1 MPADYYEILQ
11 ISPNADQEIVRRIY
25 KIQAQRFHPD
35 NLESGDAEMFKR
47 IAEAYEILSDP
58 DRRTAYDRDRRI
70 RRPVP
75 EPELEAPSPQEEAE
89 RRDRIMLLLY
99 KRRLTRPDQPSLGL
113 RELEMELRTPKDQ
126 LEFSLWYLKECG
138 YLTRTDGARHTITI
152 QGVQHAESI
161 ARRPAEAQR
170 IDR

>member
-11 ISPNADQEIVRRIY
+11 ISPNADQETVRRIY

-47 IAEAYEILSDP
+47 IAEAYEVLSDP
-58 DRRTAYDRDRRI
+58 EKRTAYDSQNRI
-70 RRPVP
+70 SRGAPGP
-75 EPELEAPSPQEEAE
+75 EDPNPLEEAE
-89 RRDRIMLLLY
+89 RRDRIILLLY
-99 KRRLTRPDQPSLGL
+99 RRRLTRPDQPSLGL
-113 RELEMELRTPKDQ
+113 RDLEMELRTPKDQ

-152 QGVQHAESI
+152 QGVQLAESI
-161 ARRPAEAQR
+161 ARRPAGAQR
-170 IDR
+170 IEQ